1 MKRAIVIGAGMG
13 GLASAIEL
21 AGRGWAVR
29 VVEAAAE
36 AGGKAG
42 IAVVD
47 GVEFDTGPSLLTLP
61 DVLDDVFKAG
71 GTYLADEIELL
82 PLNPAFRY
90 VWPRGDTLD
99 MYSEPAETLASVR
112 DALGGEAEAEFAAF
126 LKYSRGIWDAAAPGF
141 VYACAPTLF
150 GVVRMGVSGLAA
162 LSKIDGMRSM
172 EAAIRSRVRTPA
184 LRDVLA
190 RYATY
195 NGSDVRRAP
204 ATLNCIAH
212 VELGLG
218 GWGVR
223 GGMYSIVRAL
233 ERVAKRC
240 GVEFVYGHRVE
251 RVDVRGGQAVTVDG
265 EPADVVVVNAD
276 VGAVTTGLLQV
287 EPRPALAVEPR
298 SMSGWNGVV
307 RARRAPRVG
316 HTVLFPERPYL
327 EEFADIFDRG
337 RWPADPTVYV
347 CAQEPC
353 HRRTGWAEDEP
364 LFLMVNAPA
373 GAEVDG
379 VEAVAMRRLVGAG
392 LLGAEDA
399 VVWRRTPRDLAERF
413 PGSDGAL
420 YGAASNG
427 MFSAFKRPAN
437 RGAARGLYY
446 ASGSAHPGGGVPL
459 CLQSGRQA
467 AADIL
472 ADFA

>member
-1 MKRAIVIGAGMG
+1 MKKAVIIGAGLG

-21 AGRGWAVR
+21 AGRGWEVR
-29 VVEAAAE
+29 VIEAAAE

-61 DVLDDVFKAG
+61 EVLDGVLRAG
-71 GTYLADEIELL
+71 GSSLGDELDLL

-90 VWPRGDTLD
+90 IWPGGPTLD
-99 MYSEPAETLASVR
+99 MYADPAETLASVR
-112 DALGGEAEAEFAAF
+112 DALGMAAEAEFADF
-126 LKYSRGIWDAAAPGF
+126 LAYSRRIWEAAASRF
-141 VYACAPTLF
+141 VYAEAPTVF
-150 GVVRMGVSGLAA
+150 GVLRMGMTGLAA
-162 LSKIDGMRSM
+162 VSKIDGVRTM

-195 NGSDVRRAP
+195 NGSDARRAP

-223 GGMYSIVRAL
+223 GGMYSVVRAL
-233 ERVAKRC
+233 ERVARRG
-240 GVEFVYGHRVE
+240 GVEFEYGRRVE
-251 RVDVRGGQAVTVDG
+251 RVDVKGGHAVAVDG

-276 VGAVTTGLLQV
+276 VGAVTAGLLRV
-287 EPRPALAVEPR
+287 EPRPSLNVEPR
-298 SMSGWNGVV
+298 SMSGWNAVV
-307 RARRAPRVG
+307 RARRAMRVG

-327 EEFADIFDRG
+327 EEFADVFDRR

-347 CAQEPC
+347 CAQERC
-353 HRRTGWAEDEP
+353 HARGGWPEDEP

-392 LLGAEDA
+392 LIAIEDA

-413 PGSDGAL
+413 PGSEGAL
-420 YGAASNG
+420 YGAASNS
-427 MFSAFKRPAN
+427 MFSAFTRPAN
-437 RGAARGLYY
+437 RGTVRGLYY

>member
-1 MKRAIVIGAGMG
+1 
-13 GLASAIEL
+13 
-21 AGRGWAVR
+21 
-29 VVEAAAE
+29 
-36 AGGKAG
+36 
-42 IAVVD
+42 
-47 GVEFDTGPSLLTLP
+47 
-61 DVLDDVFKAG
+61 
-71 GTYLADEIELL
+71 
-82 PLNPAFRY
+82 
-90 VWPRGDTLD
+90 
-99 MYSEPAETLASVR
+99 
-112 DALGGEAEAEFAAF
+112 
-126 LKYSRGIWDAAAPGF
+126 
-141 VYACAPTLF
+141 
-150 GVVRMGVSGLAA
+150 
-162 LSKIDGMRSM
+162 M

-195 NGSDVRRAP
+195 NGSDARRAP

-223 GGMYSIVRAL
+223 GGMYSVVRAL
-233 ERVAKRC
+233 ERVARRG
-240 GVEFVYGHRVE
+240 GVEFEYGRRVE
-251 RVDVRGGQAVTVDG
+251 RVDVKGGHAVAVDG

-276 VGAVTTGLLQV
+276 VGAVTAGLLRV
-287 EPRPALAVEPR
+287 EPRPSLNVEPR
-298 SMSGWNGVV
+298 SMSGWNAVV
-307 RARRAPRVG
+307 RARRAMRVG

-327 EEFADIFDRG
+327 EEFADVFDRR

-347 CAQEPC
+347 CAQERC
-353 HRRTGWAEDEP
+353 HARGGWPEDEP

-392 LLGAEDA
+392 LIAIEDA

-413 PGSDGAL
+413 PGSEGAL
-420 YGAASNG
+420 YGAASNS
-427 MFSAFKRPAN
+427 MFSAFTRPAN
-437 RGAARGLYY
+437 RGTVRGLYY